1 MPSQTDHS
9 DGAGTL
15 PSPELNPLLNPL
27 LGQNMGRWAEV
38 YFTSPP
44 EKREQA
50 VLELLRELQGENPQ
64 HDASNAAPAS
74 SDLERSAAQPAIAAA
89 PSFAEA
95 QPAGVRCHRCG
106 RENPAS
112 HRFCGICG
120 IALAEQPSATGI
132 HVADLH
138 VADLHVEDP
147 HVDGPIED
155 RPIEDRRIEDWPI
168 EDRLQDRPAPS
179 AGAVYEPALL
189 ANELSLF
196 RSARDTDSRD
206 DIFSDPPASRSYRVY
221 VGIALATVI
230 FALAY
235 MAWRS
240 SQTTSGNSHAASQ
253 APNAAATTLPAPASA
268 SPSTSKADAPEQPAA
283 SNQAAGVPSPDA
295 AAAPASEDATPKSGR
310 DTTAKAAP
318 PSTLATEKNPTAESL
333 AGNGAE
339 ELAVAQRYLSG
350 SNGEPRNS
358 VEAAKWLWKAMAK
371 HNGSASVLL
380 ADLYLKGDG
389 VPKNCDQARILLDSA
404 ALRGTK
410 DAGERLRHLQA
421 FGCN

>member
-1 MPSQTDHS
+1 
-9 DGAGTL
+9 
-15 PSPELNPLLNPL
+15 
-27 LGQNMGRWAEV
+27 MGRWAEV
-38 YFTSPP
+38 YFTNPP

-64 HDASNAAPAS
+64 HEVTNAAPAS
-74 SDLERSAAQPAIAAA
+74 LMMEPASQAGGALG
-89 PSFAEA
+89 PSFAEG
-95 QPAGVRCHRCG
+95 QTAGVRCRRCG

-120 IALAEQPSATGI
+120 IALAEQPTATGI

-147 HVDGPIED
+147 HLDGPIED
-155 RPIEDRRIEDWPI
+155 RPIEDRRTEDWPIEDRPI
-168 EDRLQDRPAPS
+168 EDRLQDRRVPFA
-179 AGAVYEPALL
+179 AAVYEPALL

-196 RSARDTDSRD
+196 RSAREADYRD

-235 MAWRS
+235 MALRS
-240 SQTTSGNSHAASQ
+240 SQSTSGSAQVASKAQ
-253 APNAAATTLPAPASA
+253 TAAATTLPAPASA
-268 SPSTSKADAPEQPAA
+268 PPSTPKADAPEQHQVSNEPAD
-283 SNQAAGVPSPDA
+283 VPSRDA
-295 AAAPASEDATPKSGR
+295 AADPTSEETPAKSGR

-318 PSTLATEKNPTAESL
+318 PSTLTTEKNPPSESL

-358 VEAAKWLWKAMAK
+358 VEAAKWLWKAMGK

>member
-1 MPSQTDHS
+1 MPHQTDHS

-27 LGQNMGRWAEV
+27 LAQNMGRWAEV

-50 VLELLRELQGENPQ
+50 VLELLRELRTENPQ
-64 HDASNAAPAS
+64 HDVTNAAHAS
-74 SDLERSAAQPAIAAA
+74 SDLERSAPQRAIAAA

-120 IALAEQPSATGI
+120 IALAEQPTATGI

-147 HVDGPIED
+147 QVAGPKDQRIEDWPIED
-155 RPIEDRRIEDWPI
+155 RPI

-196 RSARDTDSRD
+196 RSARDTGYRD
-206 DIFSDPPASRSYRVY
+206 DIFSDPPTSRSYRVY
-221 VGIALATVI
+221 VGIALATLI
-230 FALAY
+230 FALGY

-240 SQTTSGNSHAASQ
+240 SQTTSGNSHAALQDST
-253 APNAAATTLPAPASA
+253 AAATTLPATPAPA
-268 SPSTSKADAPEQPAA
+268 APSTSKADAPEQPPA
-283 SNQAAGVPSPDA
+283 SNQPAGVPSRA
-295 AAAPASEDATPKSGR
+295 AAADPASEDATPKSGR

-318 PSTLATEKNPTAESL
+318 PSTLITEKNPTAESL

-339 ELAVAQRYLSG
+339 ELAMAQRYLHG
-350 SNGEPRNS
+350 ANGEPRNS
-358 VEAAKWLWKAMAK
+358 AEAAKWLWKAMGK

>member
-1 MPSQTDHS
+1 MPHQTDHS

-50 VLELLRELQGENPQ
+50 VLELLRELHAENPQ
-64 HDASNAAPAS
+64 HDVTNAAPAS
-74 SDLERSAAQPAIAAA
+74 SDLERSAPQRAIAAA
-89 PSFAEA
+89 PSHAEA

-106 RENPAS
+106 RENPPS

-120 IALAEQPSATGI
+120 IALAEQPTTNGI
-132 HVADLH
+132 HVADWH
-138 VADLHVEDP
+138 VADPHVEDP
-147 HVDGPIED
+147 RVEGPIED
-155 RPIEDRRIEDWPI
+155 RPIEDWPI

-196 RSARDTDSRD
+196 RSARETGYGD

-240 SQTTSGNSHAASQ
+240 SQTTSGNSHVASQ
-253 APNAAATTLPAPASA
+253 APTATATTPATPTPTP
-268 SPSTSKADAPEQPAA
+268 PSTSKAEAPEQIQV
-283 SNQAAGVPSPDA
+283 SNQPADVPSRDA
-295 AAAPASEDATPKSGR
+295 AADPASED
-310 DTTAKAAP
+310 TAAKTAP

-339 ELAVAQRYLSG
+339 ELAMAQRYLSG
-350 SNGEPRNS
+350 ANGEPRNS
-358 VEAAKWLWKAMAK
+358 AEAAKWLWKAMGK

>member
-1 MPSQTDHS
+1 
-9 DGAGTL
+9 L

-64 HDASNAAPAS
+64 HEVTNAAPAS

-95 QPAGVRCHRCG
+95 QLAGVRCRRCG

-155 RPIEDRRIEDWPI
+155 RPIEDRRIGDWPIEDRPI
-168 EDRLQDRPAPS
+168 EDRLQDRRAPA
-179 AGAVYEPALL
+179 AAAVYEPALL

-196 RSARDTDSRD
+196 RSAREADYRD

-240 SQTTSGNSHAASQ
+240 SQMTSGNSHAASQ
-253 APNAAATTLPAPASA
+253 APNAAATTLPATASA
-268 SPSTSKADAPEQPAA
+268 SPSTSKADSPEQPPA
-283 SNQAAGVPSPDA
+283 SKQAGPVPSRDA
-295 AAAPASEDATPKSGR
+295 AADPASEDATA
-310 DTTAKAAP
+310 TAAP
-318 PSTLATEKNPTAESL
+318 PSTLTTEKNPPSESL

-358 VEAAKWLWKAMAK
+358 VEAAKWLWKAMGK

>member
-1 MPSQTDHS
+1 LPHQTDHS

-50 VLELLRELQGENPQ
+50 VLELLRELHAENPQ
-64 HDASNAAPAS
+64 HDVTNAAPAS
-74 SDLERSAAQPAIAAA
+74 SDLERSAPQRAIAAA
-89 PSFAEA
+89 PSHAEA

-106 RENPAS
+106 RENPPS

-120 IALAEQPSATGI
+120 IALAEQPTTNGI
-132 HVADLH
+132 HVADWH
-138 VADLHVEDP
+138 VADPHVEDP
-147 HVDGPIED
+147 RVEGPIED
-155 RPIEDRRIEDWPI
+155 RPIEDWPI
-168 EDRLQDRPAPS
+168 EDRLQDRRAPF

-189 ANELSLF
+189 TNELSLF

-221 VGIALATVI
+221 VGIAVTTVI
-230 FALAY
+230 FALGY

-253 APNAAATTLPAPASA
+253 APTAAATTLPATPAA
-268 SPSTSKADAPEQPAA
+268 QSTSKADAPEQPPA
-283 SNQAAGVPSPDA
+283 SNQAGPVPSRDA
-295 AAAPASEDATPKSGR
+295 AAEPANEDAAAKSGR

-318 PSTLATEKNPTAESL
+318 PSTLTTEKNPPPESL

-339 ELAVAQRYLSG
+339 ELAMAQRYLHG
-350 SNGEPRNS
+350 ANGELRNS
-358 VEAAKWLWKAMAK
+358 AEAAKWLWKAMGK